1 MSSPTP
7 PSTEQLLHRLVEV
20 MVADRTN
27 PKPAIPRVQ
36 ARTPAAYGGEEFKFP
51 VRRWLRQMNQYFTVT
66 RTAEE
71 LRVELAA
78 NFLIDAASAWFE
90 VHHAELVLKTWSEF
104 CEAICAHFAP
114 LSSHEAARQKLWHT
128 RQHRTVS
135 EYIRDYM
142 EVVLDIP
149 DISES
154 EKLDRFVHNLLP
166 SVRRH
171 VALKH
176 PRTFAEACREAE
188 LFDRTEFSM
197 RNVSAYSPKAANYT
211 RDRRYGRPW
220 ASRAAPP
227 TAGPVPMEIGQR
239 QRPPPPRAGGA
250 GGSRIICYYCREPGH
265 MVKDCPKA
273 PSPRDARRPS
283 APPRPASNRN
293 PRAQA

>member
-27 PKPAIPRVQ
+27 PKPAVPRVQ

-51 VRRWLRQMNQYFTVT
+51 VRRWVRQMNQYFTVT

-90 VHHAELVLKTWSEF
+90 VNHAELVLRTWPEF
-104 CEAICAHFAP
+104 CQAICAHFAP
-114 LSSHEAARQKLWHT
+114 LDSHEAARQKLWHT
-128 RQHRTVS
+128 RQHRSVS

-149 DISES
+149 DISEA

-188 LFDRTEFSM
+188 LFDRTELNMRRSGVFSSGGVNSG
-197 RNVSAYSPKAANYT
+197 RE
-211 RDRRYGRPW
+211 RRWGRPLPP
-220 ASRAAPP
+220 RTMPP

-239 QRPPPPRAGGA
+239 QRPPPPRVSGGESR
-250 GGSRIICYYCREPGH
+250 SRIVCYYCREPGH

-273 PSPRDARRPS
+273 PPPRDKRRMS
-283 APPRPASNRN
+283 APRQASNSN
-293 PRAQA
+293 PRA